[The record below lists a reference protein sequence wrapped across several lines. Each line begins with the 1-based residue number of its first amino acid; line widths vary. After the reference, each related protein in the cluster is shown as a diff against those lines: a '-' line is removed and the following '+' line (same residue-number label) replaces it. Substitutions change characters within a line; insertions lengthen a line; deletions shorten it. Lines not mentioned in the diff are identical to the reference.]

1 MSCRI
6 DELRNKQVVCV
17 KNGCV
22 LGYISDVVI
31 NTENGNLESVV
42 IFGRP
47 RFFGLLGREE
57 DIVIPW
63 RDIDV
68 IGQETILITTDPAPF
83 IKLSKCGKYTI

>member
-1 MSCRI
+1 MNCRI

-22 LGYISDVVI
+22 LGFISDVII
-31 NTENGNLESVV
+31 NTEDGCIDAIV
-42 IFGRP
+42 IFGRS
-47 RFFGLLGREE
+47 RLFGLLGRED
-57 DIVIPW
+57 DIIIPW
-63 RDIDV
+63 QDIDV